1 MDSVDDVEY
10 DDIFFG
16 EQGYLASTGKLRLLD
31 QSFKP
36 ILESEGGHLQLGIS
50 KEQQERYQG

>member
-1 MDSVDDVEY
+1 MDDVEY

-31 QSFKP
+31 QSFNP

-50 KEQQERYQG
+50 KEKQERYQG